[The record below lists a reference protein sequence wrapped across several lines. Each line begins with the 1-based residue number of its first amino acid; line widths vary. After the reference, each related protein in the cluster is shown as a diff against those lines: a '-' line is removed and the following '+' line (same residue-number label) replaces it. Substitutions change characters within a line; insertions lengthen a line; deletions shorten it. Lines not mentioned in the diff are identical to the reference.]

1 MIKHPLT
8 PALAVGL
15 PLAAAYAVLANK
27 VDLGQAL
34 TLALFVLVL
43 LIPTLIAL
51 ELGARRRGVK
61 TRISRLSHHEASA
74 PRQVDA

>member
-1 MIKHPLT
+1 MKHPLV

-27 VDLGQAL
+27 VDLGQTV
-34 TLALFVLVL
+34 TLGLFVLVL
-43 LIPTLIAL
+43 LVPTLIAL
-51 ELGARRRGVK
+51 ELDARRRGVK
-61 TRISRLSHHEASA
+61 TRISRLSHHEPAA